1 MPKSI
6 VVDPRETRKPGKLA
20 LCDIPLN
27 TYAGDLKKEAEK
39 YGKDTLIRVYHD
51 MVVIREFETMLNTIK

>member
-6 VVDPRETRKPGKLA
+6 VVDPRETRKQGKLS

-27 TYAGDLKKEAEK
+27 LYVQDLKKEAENR
-39 YGKDTLIRVYHD
+39 GKETLLRS
-51 MVVIREFETMLNTIK
+51 TGTWS